1 MKPVAIK
8 ILPKVGMP
16 RSELD
21 LQLNEVE
28 VLKVCSNHAN
38 IVHLLDVYENNDMIY
53 IVQEY
58 ISGPNL
64 MKYFSRRPRSELS
77 VKRVMHELF
86 LGLQHL
92 HKLGIGHRD
101 IKLDNIMMTSDE
113 DDASPKFIDFGLS
126 KVFYKGETS
135 DDRFGTLAFCSPEII
150 LGKQHTIVTDIWSIG
165 ILMHFLLVAEIPFL
179 SRDKNQTKKNIV
191 WQKLNFQ
198 SPNWQKIS
206 I

>member
-1 MKPVAIK
+1 
-8 ILPKVGMP
+8 
-16 RSELD
+16 
-21 LQLNEVE
+21 
-28 VLKVCSNHAN
+28 
-38 IVHLLDVYENNDMIY
+38 
-53 IVQEY
+53 
-58 ISGPNL
+58 
-64 MKYFSRRPRSELS
+64 
-77 VKRVMHELF
+77 
-86 LGLQHL
+86 
-92 HKLGIGHRD
+92 
-101 IKLDNIMMTSDE
+101 MMTSEE

-165 ILMHFLLVAEIPFL
+165 VLMYFLLVAEIPFL

-198 SPNWQKIS
+198 TPHWQKIS